1 MKSKVSARYI
11 FMKNRNRLTAIAGI
25 LIVLAFAAKWL
36 FKSETAESGLLLAA
50 SLIGG
55 FPIAASAWQ
64 ALKVKVISIDLL
76 VTLAILG
83 AFVIKEFE
91 ESAIVAF
98 LFLFG
103 AYLEQKTLAKT
114 RSAIKELVEMVP
126 ETALRQTTDGDFEEV
141 DLDDLDEG
149 DILLVKTGGKIPV
162 DGEVVFGSGT
172 ANEASITGE
181 SMPLGKKP
189 GDPVYAGTILENG
202 TIRIKAEKVGDETT
216 FGKIIELIEEAQDSK
231 SQAERLIDRFSKYYT
246 PVVLLLAII
255 VGLISQDLELA
266 VTTLVLGCPG
276 ALVIGVPVS
285 NVAGIGNG
293 AKQGILFKGSEVI
306 TKFSKVDTIMFDKTG
321 TLTYGD
327 PRVSQVKK
335 YGQGQLAEQLLVSVE
350 KESAHPLAK
359 AITGYYEDLEAKEV
373 EASQVLQG
381 GGIVA
386 QVAGQQVLVG
396 NRYLLDQ
403 YHVPVTKE
411 MEKDMEELA
420 SAGNSLVLVA
430 VNGQLELALG
440 LKDEIRAGVKEDL
453 AALKKLGVKN
463 LLLLSGDNQKTVDLV
478 AEELGLTEAY
488 GQLLPEDKAEF
499 VKKRQAAGEIVA
511 FVGDGINDS
520 PSLARADIGMAMG
533 SGTDVAIETSNVVLM
548 NGSFDRIPRAL
559 ALAKATRRNMI
570 ENITIALAVVAVLLV
585 SVLASS
591 WMNMAIG
598 MFVHEG
604 SILVVIL
611 NAMRLLAYQSK
622 LQKSR
627 KLIENNFSQA
637 EGPYTKGIE
646 SIQ

>member
-1 MKSKVSARYI
+1 MQKWL
-11 FMKNRNRLTAIAGI
+11 MKNRNRLTVATGI

-36 FKSETAESGLLLAA
+36 FKSEAAESGLLLAA

-83 AFVIKEFE
+83 AFVIREFE

-126 ETALRQTTDGDFEEV
+126 ETALRQTADGDFEEV

-149 DILLVKTGGKIPV
+149 DIVLVKTGGKIPV
-162 DGEVVFGSGT
+162 DGEVVSGSGT

-181 SMPLGKKP
+181 SMPLDKKP

-202 TIRIKAEKVGDETT
+202 TIRIEAEKVGDETT
-216 FGKIIELIEEAQDSK
+216 FGKIIELVEEAQDSK

-266 VTTLVLGCPG
+266 VTILVLGCPG

-350 KESAHPLAK
+350 KESAHPLAQ

-403 YHVPVTKE
+403 YHVPVAKQ
-411 MEKDMEELA
+411 MERDMEELA

-488 GQLLPEDKAEF
+488 GQLLPEGKAEF

-520 PSLARADIGMAMG
+520 PSLARADIGIAMG

-604 SILVVIL
+604 SILIVIL
-611 NAMRLLAYQSK
+611 NAMRLLAYRSK

-637 EGPYTKGIE
+637 AGPYTKGIE

>member
-1 MKSKVSARYI
+1 MQKWL
-11 FMKNRNRLTAIAGI
+11 MKNRNRLTAATGI

-55 FPIAASAWQ
+55 LPIATSAWQ

-83 AFVIKEFE
+83 AFVIQEFE

-126 ETALRQTTDGDFEEV
+126 ETALRQTADGDFEEV

-149 DILLVKTGGKIPV
+149 DILLVKTGGKIAV
-162 DGEVVFGSGT
+162 DGEVVSGSGT

-216 FGKIIELIEEAQDSK
+216 FGKIIELVEEAQDSK

-255 VGLISQDLELA
+255 VGLISQSLELA
-266 VTTLVLGCPG
+266 VTILVLGCPG

-321 TLTYGD
+321 TLTYGN

-335 YGQGQLAEQLLVSVE
+335 YGQSQLAEQLLVSVE
-350 KESAHPLAK
+350 NESAHPLAK
-359 AITGYYEDLEAKEV
+359 AITGYYEALEAKEV
-373 EASQVLQG
+373 AASQVLQG

-411 MEKDMEELA
+411 MERDMEELV

-453 AALKKLGVKN
+453 AALKKLGAKN

-488 GQLLPEDKAEF
+488 SQLLPEDKAEF

-520 PSLARADIGMAMG
+520 PSLARADIGIAMG

-570 ENITIALAVVAVLLV
+570 ENIAIALAVVAVLLV

-611 NAMRLLAYQSK
+611 NAMRLLAYRSK
-622 LQKSR
+622 FQKSR

-637 EGPYTKGIE
+637 AGPYTKGIE

>member
-1 MKSKVSARYI
+1 MQKWL
-11 FMKNRNRLTAIAGI
+11 MKNRNRLTAITGI

-83 AFVIKEFE
+83 AFVIQEFE
-91 ESAIVAF
+91 ESAIVVF

-103 AYLEQKTLAKT
+103 AYLEQRTLAKT
-114 RSAIKELVEMVP
+114 RSAIKKLVEMVP
-126 ETALRQTTDGDFEEV
+126 ETALRQTADGDFEEV

-162 DGEVVFGSGT
+162 DGEVVSGSGT

-216 FGKIIELIEEAQDSK
+216 FGKIIELVEEAQDSK

-266 VTTLVLGCPG
+266 VTILVLGCPG

-520 PSLARADIGMAMG
+520 PSLARADIGIAMG

-611 NAMRLLAYQSK
+611 NAMRLLAYRSK

-637 EGPYTKGIE
+637 TGPYTKGSE

>member
-1 MKSKVSARYI
+1 MQKWL
-11 FMKNRNRLTAIAGI
+11 MKNRNRLTAITGI

-83 AFVIKEFE
+83 AFVIQEFE

-103 AYLEQKTLAKT
+103 AYLEQRTLAKT
-114 RSAIKELVEMVP
+114 RSAIKKLVEMVP
-126 ETALRQTTDGDFEEV
+126 ETALRQTADGDFEEV

-162 DGEVVFGSGT
+162 DGEVVSGSGT

-216 FGKIIELIEEAQDSK
+216 FGKIIELVEEAQDPK

-266 VTTLVLGCPG
+266 VTILVLGCPG

-520 PSLARADIGMAMG
+520 PSLARADIGIAMG

-611 NAMRLLAYQSK
+611 NAMRLLAYRSK

-637 EGPYTKGIE
+637 TGPYTKGSE